1 MQMLAESLNRT
12 DPRVVLS
19 IPPGGTLVEGQ
30 AHSPVGAE
38 VETLKSGVR
47 PFASDGSDA
56 SAVDASVQQM
66 VSFVEHAE
74 GPMSKNT
81 ERNATSEEDEV
92 VRVRNTLALHQ
103 AREAGLL
110 GPRKDA
116 RISGRISAVLLDAAK
131 QRAHVGSDTELLEI
145 ALSRLVLEDDFGRK
159 FVRRKGKVPKGV
171 DLEF

>member
-1 MQMLAESLNRT
+1 
-12 DPRVVLS
+12 
-19 IPPGGTLVEGQ
+19 
-30 AHSPVGAE
+30 
-38 VETLKSGVR
+38 
-47 PFASDGSDA
+47 
-56 SAVDASVQQM
+56 
-66 VSFVEHAE
+66 
-74 GPMSKNT
+74 MSKNT

-131 QRAHVGSDTELLEI
+131 QRTHVGSDTELLEI